1 MKNVSAYKMEGSA
14 VNIYDIAKLAGVSIA
29 TVSRVVNDSPKVSE
43 KTKEKVR
50 RVMEENSYTPNA
62 FARGLRLD
70 TMHLV
75 GIVCPDAG
83 KPHMAVMISG
93 LEKNLG
99 SHGYG
104 CILACSGY
112 GTEEKQKAIEEMLQR
127 KIDALILIGAEYA
140 DGRLA
145 GIGAAAKELP
155 VFLLNGC
162 VENKDVYC
170 VFPDEFQAVYDVT
183 QELLMAGRKKILF
196 LGNAGEGQTDQ
207 CRGYEAALEDCGCAA
222 DERLVIE
229 SERGIL
235 AARDQLFKSREQE
248 FDAVIAADDSL
259 AAGALKFAAV
269 KGWKVPEEVCIVG
282 FYNSELAV
290 SCEPELSS
298 VDNRAEAVCRIAVEQ
313 LMAVFAGEAVLKR
326 RKLKCHLE
334 KRGTT
339 DF

>member
-1 MKNVSAYKMEGSA
+1 M
-14 VNIYDIAKLAGVSIA
+14 NIYDIAKLAGVSIA

-62 FARGLRLD
+62 FARGLGLD

-75 GIVCPDAG
+75 GVVCPDAG
-83 KPHMAVMISG
+83 NPHMAHMISG
-93 LEKNLG
+93 LEKNLRDC
-99 SHGYG
+99 GYG
-104 CILACSGY
+104 CILVCSGY
-112 GTEEKQKAIEEMLQR
+112 GIEEKQRAIEEILQR
-127 KIDALILIGAEYA
+127 KIDALMLVGAEYA
-140 DGRLA
+140 DGRLT
-145 GIGAAAKELP
+145 GIGAAAKGMP

-162 VENKDVYC
+162 VDNKDIYC

-196 LGNAGEGQTDQ
+196 LGNAGEGLTEQR
-207 CRGYEAALEDCGCAA
+207 RGYEAALEDFGNTA
-222 DERLVIE
+222 DEKLILE
-229 SERGIL
+229 CERGIL
-235 AARDQLFKSREQE
+235 AARDRLFKSREQE

-259 AAGALKFAAV
+259 AAGALKFVAL

-298 VDNRAEAVCRIAVEQ
+298 VDGRDEAICRMSVE
-313 LMAVFAGEAVLKR
+313 LLTAVFSGEAVLKR

>member
-1 MKNVSAYKMEGSA
+1 MYK
-14 VNIYDIAKLAGVSIA
+14 
-29 TVSRVVNDSPKVSE
+29 RQ
-43 KTKEKVR
+43 
-50 RVMEENSYTPNA
+50 PNA
-62 FARGLRLD
+62 FARGLGLD

-170 VFPDEFQAVYDVT
+170 VFPDEFQAC
-183 QELLMAGRKKILF
+183 LLYTSALNF
-196 LGNAGEGQTDQ
+196 LGG
-207 CRGYEAALEDCGCAA
+207 
-222 DERLVIE
+222 
-229 SERGIL
+229 
-235 AARDQLFKSREQE
+235 
-248 FDAVIAADDSL
+248 
-259 AAGALKFAAV
+259 V
-269 KGWKVPEEVCIVG
+269 KVYRRIS
-282 FYNSELAV
+282 NSE
-290 SCEPELSS
+290 
-298 VDNRAEAVCRIAVEQ
+298 CRNDGSQESDCT
-313 LMAVFAGEAVLKR
+313 R
-326 RKLKCHLE
+326 
-334 KRGTT
+334 
-339 DF
+339 

>member
-1 MKNVSAYKMEGSA
+1 M
-14 VNIYDIAKLAGVSIA
+14 NIYDIAKLAGVSIA

-62 FARGLRLD
+62 FARGLGLD

-75 GIVCPDAG
+75 GLICPDAAE
-83 KPHMAVMISG
+83 PHIADMISY
-93 LEKNLG
+93 LEKNLR
-99 SHGYG
+99 SYGYG
-104 CILACSGY
+104 CILSCSGY
-112 GTEEKQKAIEEMLQR
+112 GTEEKQKAVDEVLQR

-140 DGRLA
+140 DERLD

-162 VENKDVYC
+162 IENNKDVYC
-170 VFPDEFQAVYDVT
+170 VFPDEFQAAYDVT
-183 QELLMAGRKKILF
+183 QEFLMAGRKKIAF
-196 LGNAGEGQTDQ
+196 LGNAGEGRTDKR
-207 CRGYEAALEDCGCAA
+207 RGYEAALEDYGRTA
-222 DERLVIE
+222 DKGLILE

-269 KGWKVPEEVCIVG
+269 RGRKVPEEICIAG
-282 FYNSELAV
+282 FYNSELAAG
-290 SCEPELSS
+290 CEPELSS
-298 VDNRAEAVCRIAVEQ
+298 VDSRAEAVCRLAVDS
-313 LMAVFAGEAVLKR
+313 LMAVFSGEAVPKR